1 MQIPYTIIL
10 YLTFC
15 QMTFAGECGAEK
27 LLVGYV
33 VFYYIYSTFKGRA
46 CYIEDVYVTP
56 AWRGKGIG
64 RAMWTEVTKV
74 MPEYLELEI

>member
-1 MQIPYTIIL
+1 M
-10 YLTFC
+10 
-15 QMTFAGECGAEK
+15 MFAGECGEEK